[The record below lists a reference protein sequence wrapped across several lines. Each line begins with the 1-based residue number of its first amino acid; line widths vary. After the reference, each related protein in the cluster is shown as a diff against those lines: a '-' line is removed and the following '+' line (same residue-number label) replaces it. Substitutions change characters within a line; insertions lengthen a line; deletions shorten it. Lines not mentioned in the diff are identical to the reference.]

1 MTQIR
6 HRFSFAP
13 RWRGASAILAL
24 SALACS
30 RSDSAASSQASGNPI
45 PASWRAIHHA
55 NLATGDSAM
64 VVTAAPYAT
73 HVGVDVLHA
82 GGNAADAAVAVAFAL
97 AVVYPTAGNLGGGG
111 FIVTRM
117 GRESAALDFREI
129 APARASRDMYLDAKG
144 NVTNKS
150 LIGGLAAGV
159 PGSVAGLW
167 ALHQK
172 FGSKPWAQLLQPAID
187 LADHGFATD
196 SAFMPGD
203 GDRARLAQFP
213 ASAALFV
220 PGGKAI
226 ALGST
231 WRNPDLAETLRRI
244 AAQGRD
250 GFYTG
255 KTAEL
260 IAKEMQRSAGIIST
274 TDLEE
279 YQPIWRAP
287 VEFDYRGH
295 HVISMP
301 PASSGGLTIALIAN
315 ILSGVD
321 LHAMGWHS
329 PEEIR
334 VVADAE
340 RAAFARRN
348 SQLGDPAF
356 IKIPTEAFLSPDTA
370 AALRTAIM
378 AGQTDSMP
386 ARAPSRERHTTH
398 FSIVD
403 GHGNAVAMTT
413 TLNNGF
419 GSAVTVTGAGF
430 LLNDEM
436 DDFTAKV
443 GAVNAM
449 GLRQGSANAIAPG
462 KRMLSSMTPT
472 IVLDSAG
479 APMLVTGASGGARII
494 TGVTQ
499 VMINVLDFGLSLGDA
514 EFAPRFHAQDYPD
527 SLLLER
533 GGYDSTLVRALAA
546 RREHPTFDVGAYE
559 FDDFSYVQSVLRL
572 GGKWQGVAE
581 PRSHGLA
588 LGY

>member
-1 MTQIR
+1 
-6 HRFSFAP
+6 
-13 RWRGASAILAL
+13 
-24 SALACS
+24 
-30 RSDSAASSQASGNPI
+30 
-45 PASWRAIHHA
+45 
-55 NLATGDSAM
+55 M
-64 VVTAAPYAT
+64 VVTAAPLAT
-73 HVGVDVLHA
+73 RVGVEVFHS
-82 GGNAADAAVAVAFAL
+82 GGYAADAAVAVAFAL

-117 GRESAALDFREI
+117 GHESAALDFREI
-129 APARASRDMYLDAKG
+129 APARSSRDMYLDAKG
-144 NVTNKS
+144 NVTDKS
-150 LIGGLAAGV
+150 LTGGLAAGV

-167 ALHQK
+167 ALHEK

-187 LADHGFATD
+187 LAEKGFVAD
-196 SAFMPGD
+196 SAFSPGD
-203 GDRARLAQFP
+203 VDGARLAKFP

-220 PGGKAI
+220 PGGKTVAYG
-226 ALGST
+226 AT
-231 WRNPDLAETLRRI
+231 WRNPDLAATLRRI
-244 AAQGRD
+244 AEHGRD

-255 KTAEL
+255 ETATL

-274 TDLEE
+274 TDLKA

-301 PASSGGLTIALIAN
+301 PASSGGLTVALIAN
-315 ILSGVD
+315 ILSGID
-321 LHAMGWHS
+321 LRAMGWHS
-329 PEEIR
+329 PEAIR
-334 VVADAE
+334 VVAEAE

-348 SQLGDPAF
+348 TQLGDPAF
-356 IKIPTEAFLSPDTA
+356 VKIPNAVFLSPDTA
-370 AALRTAIM
+370 AALRAAIV
-378 AGQTDSMP
+378 AGRSDS
-386 ARAPSRERHTTH
+386 AAPRVASRERHTTH

-403 GHGNAVAMTT
+403 AHGNAVAMTT

-443 GAVNAM
+443 GAINAM
-449 GLRQGSANAIAPG
+449 GLRQGSANAIQPG

-479 APMLVTGASGGARII
+479 APFLVSGASGGARII

-514 EFAPRFHAQDYPD
+514 AFAPRFHAQDYPD

-546 RREHPTFDVGAYE
+546 RGQHPTFDLGPYE
-559 FDDFSYVQSVLRL
+559 FDDFSWTQSIVRT
-572 GGKWQGVAE
+572 GGRWQGVAE